1 MRVLGGIGIA
11 AAIAIATM
19 PTEAAARDYRPGQ
32 VRPWGRGTVLPSF
45 GFGVGIGRDFT
56 SLGFGLGASY
66 FVANGFAVGLS
77 LSDSVLILKD
87 SLKSEFPGVGKQI
100 PTNVFSL
107 TPTLQYV
114 FFRSRWFS
122 PYVHAGVGPAFFNNQ
137 RGTVGAWLA
146 GPGAFIG
153 IGGPV
158 FLDIGVDFFGK
169 FPTGKC
175 NRAYT
180 YESEGSAV
188 QFQGFC
194 SFGWSPNIG
203 IVVAFGGGGGKSR
216 RARPSS
222 PPPDNPLP
230 EDELVEPPP
239 QPVETIEPPPP
250 SDAPVDAPVED
261 PDVPPPTEM
270 PAEPPSEPV
279 GPPPPEG
286 TPTPPVAVP
295 P

>member
-11 AAIAIATM
+11 TAIAIAMT
-19 PTEAAARDYRPGQ
+19 PTDAAAKDDDRG
-32 VRPWGRGTVLPSF
+32 RPWGRRTVLPTF

-66 FVANGFAVGLS
+66 FVAHGFAVGLS
-77 LSDSVLILKD
+77 LTDSVLILKD
-87 SLKSEFPGVGKQI
+87 SLKSEFPGVNKQI

-158 FLDIGVDFFGK
+158 YLNIGVDFFGK
-169 FPTGKC
+169 FPIGKC

-180 YESEGSAV
+180 YESAQESV

-203 IVVAFGGGGGKSR
+203 IVVAFGGGGRSR

-239 QPVETIEPPPP
+239 PPVETIEPPPP
-250 SDAPVDAPVED
+250 SDAPVDAPIEE
-261 PDVPPPTEM
+261 PEVPPPTEP
-270 PAEPPSEPV
+270 PAEPSPEPV
-279 GPPPPEG
+279 GPPPPG
-286 TPTPPVAVP
+286 DAPTPPVAVP
-295 P
+295 Q